1 VQAAVQ
7 IAAPSSYPLSA
18 FTNVKDHELQS
29 LPPSQD
35 YQTPSDTA
43 LLRCTF
49 PQLVHNFSEAEAVRL
64 MLLGLRDRDV
74 VDCMTHGV
82 KKDSAASAAQLNPV
96 DQVFRMA
103 ADMSGCFS
111 LLRSLSSAPHLA
123 AQAHPPLR
131 VTAPPSSGECAL
143 APDADDLVTQLRAIK
158 ISDDTAVLTD
168 MSAKLKRCGIFAIK
182 QLQGLSMDE
191 LKEAVVTLNLN
202 AVQLRSL
209 FAAVPNL

>member
-1 VQAAVQ
+1 VGINAEWLKLQPWTSDAEGENWEETSQPWAGPCEGKSVELKQLLEGLCLDVQAAVQ
-7 IAAPSSYPLSA
+7 IAAPSLHPLSA

-64 MLLGLRDRDV
+64 MLLGLRDRDA

-96 DQVFRMA
+96 DAVFRMA
-103 ADMSGCFS
+103 AHMSRVDFI
-111 LLRSLSSAPHLA
+111 
-123 AQAHPPLR
+123 QASKIKSKEERLR
-131 VTAPPSSGECAL
+131 V
-143 APDADDLVTQLRAIK
+143 
-158 ISDDTAVLTD
+158 ISNWF
-168 MSAKLKRCGIFAIK
+168 R
-182 QLQGLSMDE
+182 
-191 LKEAVVTLNLN
+191 
-202 AVQLRSL
+202 R
-209 FAAVPNL
+209 FAAYAAVICICAIIIQHF